1 MITAF
6 SNFKKGFNHILK
18 TPGATSPP
26 FLYLSLL
33 QSLCEAIFR
42 HTLRLS
48 SELKRGIPKHSSR
61 GTHSSSEDGAG
72 KKWQHW
78 NHHSVLFV
86 FFSLKHVVV
95 DFPLDI
101 KSFPT
106 LCLCFALPIIVFC
119 HKLKGLRAAVG
130 VYAAA

>member
-1 MITAF
+1 MTAF
-6 SNFKKGFNHILK
+6 STFKKGFNHVLK

-61 GTHSSSEDGAG
+61 GTHSSSEEGAEKKG
-72 KKWQHW
+72 KSG
-78 NHHSVLFV
+78 NTGISILF
-86 FFSLKHVVV
+86 
-95 DFPLDI
+95 
-101 KSFPT
+101 
-106 LCLCFALPIIVFC
+106 
-119 HKLKGLRAAVG
+119 
-130 VYAAA
+130 